1 MLKKQVILCLL
12 LIMQLIILPVAY
24 PSSLDDLIKS
34 DMSANSGA
42 AQNSKESPFLL
53 LCKAH
58 IAGQLIAE
66 NLTVDYRHKTVNG
79 IPAKISETEI
89 DWTIKK
95 VDASFGVKKI
105 FHNKLNRLA
114 GTYNTWE
121 EGVMYG
127 SPPPTYICEKAP
139 KPKF

>member
-1 MLKKQVILCLL
+1 MPQKQILLCLL
-12 LIMQLIILPVAY
+12 LMVQVILIPVAY
-24 PSSLDDLIKS
+24 PSALDEVIKS

-42 AQNSKESPFLL
+42 AQYSKEPPFLL
-53 LCKAH
+53 LCKAL
-58 IAGQLIAE
+58 IAGQLLAE

-89 DWTIKK
+89 DWTTKEI
-95 VDASFGVKKI
+95 DTSFGVKKI
-105 FHNKLNRLA
+105 FHHKLNRLA

-127 SPPPTYICEKAP
+127 SAPTTYICEKAP